1 MCLRLNWARR
11 PLDPVT
17 ECTGSDKDLLGAS
30 CRRRSSTA
38 VTAIAVVGT
47 VMRWQW
53 CVVVD
58 VCIIQYRMWRSP
70 AEERLEVSAHGAGE
84 AVMIHGP
91 MGR

>member
-1 MCLRLNWARR
+1 MKEQKNKARIKQ
-11 PLDPVT
+11 DTVVA
-17 ECTGSDKDLLGAS
+17 SQLGTPTPG
-30 CRRRSSTA
+30 TA
-38 VTAIAVVGT
+38 
-47 VMRWQW
+47 MQWQR

-58 VCIIQYRMWRSP
+58 ACIDTISMHASIQYRMWRSP

>member
-17 ECTGSDKDLLGAS
+17 ECTGNDKDLLGAS

-58 VCIIQYRMWRSP
+58 VCIDTISHVAVTRGGALGGERARS
-70 AEERLEVSAHGAGE
+70 G
-84 AVMIHGP
+84 
-91 MGR
+91 